1 MSRAQVDGGVLI
13 DAAALIRI
21 KDLLIRTIIG
31 FNPDERKNRQDV
43 LINIEIEV
51 DTQKAIETD
60 DPDGIYDYKTVT
72 KSVISLVQESQFNL
86 LEKLTHEIL
95 SFIMNDERV
104 KRARVEV
111 DKPHALRFA
120 ESVSVVMEE
129 RR

>member
-1 MSRAQVDGGVLI
+1 M
-13 DAAALIRI
+13 ALIRI

-51 DTQKAIETD
+51 DTQIATETD
-60 DPDGIYDYKTVT
+60 EPDGIYDYKAIT
-72 KSVISLVQESQFNL
+72 KQVITLVQESQFNL

-95 SFIMNDERV
+95 SVIMNDERV
-104 KRARVEV
+104 KRAKVEV

-129 RR
+129 KR

>member
-1 MSRAQVDGGVLI
+1 M
-13 DAAALIRI
+13 ALIRI

-60 DPDGIYDYKTVT
+60 ESEGIYDYKAIT
-72 KSVISLVQESQFNL
+72 KQVISLVQESEFNL
-86 LEKLTHEIL
+86 LERLTHEIL
-95 SFIMNDERV
+95 SLIMKDERV
-104 KRARVEV
+104 MRARVEV

-120 ESVSVVMEE
+120 ESVSVVMEDE
-129 RR
+129 R

>member
-1 MSRAQVDGGVLI
+1 MLHFM
-13 DAAALIRI
+13 ALIRI

-51 DTQKAIETD
+51 NTRKAIETD
-60 DPDGIYDYKTVT
+60 ESEGIYDYKAIT
-72 KSVISLVQESQFNL
+72 KQVISLVQESEFNL
-86 LEKLTHEIL
+86 LERLTHEIL
-95 SFIMNDERV
+95 ILIMNDKRV
-104 KRARVEV
+104 MRARVEV

-129 RR
+129 QR

>member
-1 MSRAQVDGGVLI
+1 M
-13 DAAALIRI
+13 ALIRI

-60 DPDGIYDYKTVT
+60 ESEGIYDYKVIT
-72 KSVISLVQESQFNL
+72 KQVISLVQESQFNL
-86 LEKLTHEIL
+86 LERLTHEIL
-95 SFIMNDERV
+95 LLIMEDERV
-104 KRARVEV
+104 MRARVEV

-120 ESVSVVMEE
+120 ESVSVIMEE
-129 RR
+129 QR

>member
-1 MSRAQVDGGVLI
+1 M
-13 DAAALIRI
+13 ALIRI

-60 DPDGIYDYKTVT
+60 DPDGIYDYKAIT

-86 LEKLTHEIL
+86 LEKLTHEIISL
-95 SFIMNDERV
+95 IMKDERV

-129 RR
+129 KR